1 MSDLRLKRTQQWDF
15 DLDFDGQDLALGDDM
30 ETAVIISLFTWARRA
45 AEDPDPVPGGDQMGW
60 WADETLEPSGDFLGG
75 KIWLSQR
82 SKITPDLFL
91 QLEQWGSECLDWM
104 VQDGVAES
112 VAVTVERSTMELNRV
127 DILVQ
132 VLKGGQVLVDYRY
145 ELNWEAQ
152 TSRRSE

>member
-15 DLDFDGQDLALGDDM
+15 DLDFDGQDLVLGDDM
-30 ETAVIISLFTWARRA
+30 ETAVIISLFTWAHRA

-91 QLEQWGSECLDWM
+91 QLEQWGAECLDWM
-104 VQDGVAES
+104 VQDGVGDS
-112 VAVTVERSTMELNRV
+112 VSITMEKSALELNRL

-132 VLKGGQVLVDYRY
+132 VQKGGRIPVDYRY
-145 ELNWEAQ
+145 ELNWEAH
-152 TSRRSE
+152 TSRRS